1 MIWKVVLKPA
11 FSKNETIFPRIT
23 IIINM
28 SETGNSLHANGNSCK
43 VILNALSD
51 FVSFVPTKFEGE
63 IP

>member
-1 MIWKVVLKPA
+1 
-11 FSKNETIFPRIT
+11 
-23 IIINM
+23 M
-28 SETGNSLHANGNSCK
+28 SETGNSLHVNGNSCK